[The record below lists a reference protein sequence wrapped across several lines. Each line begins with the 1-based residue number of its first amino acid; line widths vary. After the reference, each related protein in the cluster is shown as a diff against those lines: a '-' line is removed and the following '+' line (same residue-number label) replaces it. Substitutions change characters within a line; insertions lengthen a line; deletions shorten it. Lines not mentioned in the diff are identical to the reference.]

1 MSVSENER
9 VEIETSL
16 NFEKALLETE
26 SLRLDFQGL
35 PPLYV
40 GILIATSYTHGNRVL
55 DTRFP
60 CEFHVNA
67 KWKISHIRSD
77 PNIKPSLKDSIYS
90 LKIESLRLEML
101 VCKIHW

>member
-40 GILIATSYTHGNRVL
+40 GILIATSYTHGNRVY
-55 DTRFP
+55 
-60 CEFHVNA
+60 VNA
-67 KWKISHIRSD
+67 KWQISHIRSD

-90 LKIESLRLEML
+90 PKIESLRLEML

>member
-35 PPLYV
+35 PPSYV
-40 GILIATSYTHGNRVL
+40 GT
-55 DTRFP
+55 
-60 CEFHVNA
+60 
-67 KWKISHIRSD
+67 
-77 PNIKPSLKDSIYS
+77 
-90 LKIESLRLEML
+90 
-101 VCKIHW
+101 

>member
-9 VEIETSL
+9 VEIETSI

-40 GILIATSYTHGNRVL
+40 GILIATSYTRGNRVL
-55 DTRFP
+55 ETRFP
-60 CEFHVNA
+60 CECQVAN
-67 KWKISHIRSD
+67 
-77 PNIKPSLKDSIYS
+77 KPYQI
-90 LKIESLRLEML
+90 
-101 VCKIHW
+101 